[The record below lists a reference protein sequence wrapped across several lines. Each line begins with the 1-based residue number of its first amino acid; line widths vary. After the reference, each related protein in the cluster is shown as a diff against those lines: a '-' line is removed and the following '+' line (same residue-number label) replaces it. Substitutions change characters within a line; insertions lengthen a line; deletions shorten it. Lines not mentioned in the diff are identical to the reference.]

1 MHFGRAARGK
11 LLVFLAVALVR
22 TNAGVSPVIDYL
34 SPITGQYL
42 FRSVGAGLLDL
53 PIAENDSVVISGAD
67 GATWSNGK
75 VCFTP
80 ATAGVYQL
88 QVKAYAQD
96 QVESC
101 AVTVNVE
108 SAASPS
114 LVCPTEPY
122 KVELCSPGQVC
133 LSSAT
138 RNARDSENCGRNGDQ
153 QWQFLFSG

>member
-1 MHFGRAARGK
+1 MKPTAMDCISGGRLAGK
-11 LLVFLAVALVR
+11 LLVFLAVLWFVPMLAYGQSLI
-22 TNAGVSPVIDYL
+22 TCPPSPVNICSDQL
-34 SPITGQYL
+34 GP
-42 FRSVGAGLLDL
+42 VCLDL

-101 AVTVNVE
+101 AVTVNVGFGQP
-108 SAASPS
+108 PS

-122 KVELCSPGQVC
+122 KV
-133 LSSAT
+133 AT
-138 RNARDSENCGRNGDQ
+138 RVRRGRSV
-153 QWQFLFSG
+153 FSWRPEMPVS